1 MIAIIFEVI
10 PAVGRKQDYLDI
22 AAAMR
27 PMVEEIEGFI
37 SVERFQSMSNPDK
50 LLSISFF
57 EDQAAV
63 YRWRALAEHRA
74 AQRFGREGIFSDYRL
89 KVTQV
94 LRDYGMHK
102 RAEAHADSR
111 AHHDT

>member
-10 PAVGRKQDYLDI
+10 PAHGRKQDYLDI

-63 YRWRALAEHRA
+63 DR
-74 AQRFGREGIFSDYRL
+74 
-89 KVTQV
+89 
-94 LRDYGMHK
+94 
-102 RAEAHADSR
+102 
-111 AHHDT
+111 

>member
-10 PAVGRKQDYLDI
+10 PAAGRKQDYLDI
-22 AAAMR
+22 AASMR

-57 EDQAAV
+57 EDQA
-63 YRWRALAEHRA
+63 
-74 AQRFGREGIFSDYRL
+74 
-89 KVTQV
+89 
-94 LRDYGMHK
+94 
-102 RAEAHADSR
+102 
-111 AHHDT
+111 

>member
-10 PAVGRKQDYLDI
+10 PAAGRKQDYLDI
-22 AAAMR
+22 AASMR
-27 PMVEEIEGFI
+27 PMVEEIDGFI

-63 YRWRALAEHRA
+63 DRWRALAEHRA
-74 AQRFGREGIFSDYRL
+74 AQRLGREGIFSDYRL
-89 KVTQV
+89 KVTHV
-94 LRDYGMHK
+94 LRDYGMHQ
-102 RAEAHADSR
+102 RAEAPADSR

>member
-22 AAAMR
+22 AVAMR

-63 YRWRALAEHRA
+63 DRWRALAEHRA
-74 AQRFGREGIFSDYRL
+74 AQRLGREGIFSDYRL

-102 RAEAHADSR
+102 RAEAPADSR